1 MGVISVA
8 DFEQMQAMAA
18 SATQAVAGMSPAEAA
33 AAMNAVAA
41 GGATGAKIISF
52 ARTGSEA
59 AGNVVNFPNAANAA
73 AAMND
78 YLALNGATAASN
90 AATSAVGEGAQ
101 WSASYAL
108 GNTGIAGAATKVYGV
123 LSTTLPTAAAALA
136 PIAGVALGAGLYKL
150 NPDFWTKVSQ
160 KLLPFAWDNTDILPS
175 VVDENGNVYYPQDAL
190 DVLKDLFSSLTFSSS
205 ATITDTTGLS
215 QSVID
220 SLPVLYGDADNLSFT
235 GAYNSGTSDNPS
247 AFTNIVGSSPV
258 YTIVFAYNDNLSICA
273 FSKTP
278 FSLRYS
284 THNEHGTWSQDF
296 KASNNPFN
304 NKDVYYVY
312 ADQEFLYNTQN
323 ITIPLFH
330 VTENS
335 AFHRSQY
342 FYVALYGDVT
352 SQSSEAGVDSWT
364 GHTIPEGT
372 TGLQILTGYDAD
384 GNPIYTNFA
393 RGCVPWTVAGVSPD
407 PSVNPD
413 PWTVPD
419 PAPQIE
425 PWIDPN
431 PWPSPDPWP
440 VDLPLPSPNPAPSP
454 LPTPIPSPNPTPI
467 PSPDFEPDDDST
479 IDPLPD
485 PKPDPP
491 PVDGGV
497 SPEPVPPVIVTP
509 IASGDHNL
517 INVYNPTAAQIK
529 SFGQWLWTTFSGDL
543 LDTLSKLFNN
553 PMDAVIGLHELY
565 IKPDINGNNTIK
577 CGYLDSGVNSAVVG
591 KRYTSINC
599 GSIVVPE
606 YYRNYLDYAPYTQ
619 TFIYLPFIGIV
630 PVAADD
636 IVGNAVSIRY
646 NVDSYTGCCIALIEV
661 AKKGYQST
669 VYQFQGNCGVEIP
682 ITSGYQSALV
692 GSMLGVAGTA
702 IGGSAGAILGAAGR
716 AGSVNSVQRSGSFGA
731 SYGAMGAKKPYII
744 VKRPVQKVITN
755 YNDLYGYPAHKY
767 VSVGNCKGYLRCR
780 EVDVKSS
787 TATNEEKAMIEHLL
801 KTGVYVK

>member
-1 MGVISVA
+1 MSVISVA

-18 SATQAVAGMSPAEAA
+18 SATQAVSGMSPAEAA

-52 ARTGSEA
+52 ARTGAEA

-73 AAMND
+73 AAMDD

-108 GNTGIAGAATKVYGV
+108 GNTGIAGASTKVYGV

-136 PIAGVALGAGLYKL
+136 PVAGVALGAGLYKL

-160 KLLPFAWDNTDILPS
+160 KLLPFAWENTDILPS
-175 VVDENGNVYYPQDAL
+175 VVDESGNVYYPEDAL
-190 DVLKDLFSSLTFSSS
+190 NALKDLLSTLTYTNS
-205 ATITDTTGLS
+205 ATIQDTAGLS
-215 QSVID
+215 SSVIN
-220 SLPVLYGDADNLSFT
+220 SLPVLYGNAADLTYT
-235 GAYNSGTSDNPS
+235 GVYSSGTKDNPH
-247 AFTNIVGSSPV
+247 ACTNIVGDAP
-258 YTIVFAYNDNLSICA
+258 VFAIAFGSEGSSTLNLYVFSEKPFSYHASRYNEYGTYGGERTVNEN
-273 FSKTP
+273 TP
-278 FSLRYS
+278 F
-284 THNEHGTWSQDF
+284 
-296 KASNNPFN
+296 
-304 NKDVYYVY
+304 NKKSIY
-312 ADQEFLYNTQN
+312 AGFLAQAINVTS
-323 ITIPLFH
+323 ISIPLYYA
-330 VTENS
+330 ENALS
-335 AFHRSQY
+335 FLTQY
-342 FYVALYGDVT
+342 FYVALYGDTT
-352 SQSSEAGVDSWT
+352 SASNEVGVDSWT

-384 GNPIYTNFA
+384 GNPVYTNFA

-425 PWIDPN
+425 PWINPD

-440 VDLPLPSPNPAPSP
+440 VDLPLPSPNPSPSP

-467 PSPDFEPDDDST
+467 PSPDFEPDDDNT
-479 IDPLPD
+479 IDPAPD

-491 PVDGGV
+491 PVDGGT

-565 IKPDINGNNTIK
+565 IKPDISGSNTIK

-599 GSIVVPE
+599 GSIVIPE

-787 TATNEEKAMIEHLL
+787 TATNEEKAMIENLL

>member
-18 SATQAVAGMSPAEAA
+18 AATQAVSGMSPAEAA

-59 AGNVVNFPNAANAA
+59 AGNVINFPNAANAA
-73 AAMND
+73 AAMDD

-123 LSTTLPTAAAALA
+123 LSTTLPTAAAAIA
-136 PIAGVALGAGLYKL
+136 PVAGVALGVGLYKL
-150 NPDFWTKVSQ
+150 NPDFWAKISQ
-160 KLLPFAWDNTDILPS
+160 TLLPFAWENTDIIPS
-175 VVDENGNVYYPQDAL
+175 VVDEDGNVYYPKDAISAFQNFIGSESSGSVTYSEL
-190 DVLKDLFSSLTFSSS
+190 SPSGVTLPLYSAFSPTSITPPTGTGGYACGWKTKEGKSTAVYQGSHGVIAVEGYVSKIYFTSITLSVTSEGYEIIEDDASRSPVHRTHNGKQFSYISVPYARIDGVSYPPVS
-205 ATITDTTGLS
+205 ATTSTDEIIAYAL
-215 QSVID
+215 
-220 SLPVLYGDADNLSFT
+220 LYGDITADYPT
-235 GAYNSGTSDNPS
+235 GVN
-247 AFTNIVGSSPV
+247 
-258 YTIVFAYNDNLSICA
+258 
-273 FSKTP
+273 
-278 FSLRYS
+278 
-284 THNEHGTWSQDF
+284 Q
-296 KASNNPFN
+296 
-304 NKDVYYVY
+304 
-312 ADQEFLYNTQN
+312 
-323 ITIPLFH
+323 
-330 VTENS
+330 
-335 AFHRSQY
+335 
-342 FYVALYGDVT
+342 
-352 SQSSEAGVDSWT
+352 WT

-467 PSPDFEPDDDST
+467 PSPDFEPDDDNT

-491 PVDGGV
+491 PVDDGV
-497 SPEPVPPVIVTP
+497 SPEPIPPVIVTP
-509 IASGDHNL
+509 VSSGDHNL
-517 INVYNPTAAQIK
+517 INVYNPTAAEIK

-565 IKPDINGNNTIK
+565 IKPDTSGSNTIK
-577 CGYLDSGVNSAVVG
+577 CGYLDSSVNSAVVG
-591 KRYTSINC
+591 KRYTSLNC

-619 TFIYLPFIGIV
+619 AFIYLPFIGIV

-636 IVGNAVSIRY
+636 IIGNAVSIRY
-646 NVDSYTGCCIALIEV
+646 NIDSYTGCCIALIEV

-702 IGGSAGAILGAAGR
+702 IGGSAGAILGGAGR

-755 YNDLYGYPAHKY
+755 YSDLYGYPAHKY

-787 TATNEEKAMIEHLL
+787 TATNEEKAMIERLL
-801 KTGVYVK
+801 KSGVYVK

>member
-1 MGVISVA
+1 MGVVSVA
-8 DFEQMQAMAA
+8 NFEQMQAMAA
-18 SATQAVAGMSPAEAA
+18 SATQAVSGMSPAEAA

-52 ARTGSEA
+52 ARTGAEA
-59 AGNVVNFPNAANAA
+59 AGNVVNFPNAANAT
-73 AAMND
+73 AAMDD

-123 LSTTLPTAAAALA
+123 LSTTLPTAAAAIA

-150 NPDFWTKVSQ
+150 NPDFWTELSK
-160 KLLPFAWDNTDILPS
+160 KILPFAWEGTDILPS
-175 VVDENGNVYYPQDAL
+175 IVDESGNVYYPSGAVNAL
-190 DVLKDLFSSLTFSSS
+190 SDLLAKLGDSISTPSESQINVLKNRKAYYVNGVTFGSGVLFSYVLNNGLTYVLTFDTPVKIVVEKYSYVADYDVAFYSES
-205 ATITDTTGLS
+205 EVRYTWEYYRDGSKVNGGSKKTGSIAHLAGLTYYYATES
-215 QSVID
+215 QIHE
-220 SLPVLYGDADNLSFT
+220 PIAGIPKA
-235 GAYNSGTSDNPS
+235 
-247 AFTNIVGSSPV
+247 NIVPNGKGGNHDD
-258 YTIVFAYNDNLSICA
+258 IAYILFNGVV
-273 FSKTP
+273 SKTDLP
-278 FSLRYS
+278 
-284 THNEHGTWSQDF
+284 T
-296 KASNNPFN
+296 
-304 NKDVYYVY
+304 
-312 ADQEFLYNTQN
+312 
-323 ITIPLFH
+323 
-330 VTENS
+330 
-335 AFHRSQY
+335 
-342 FYVALYGDVT
+342 
-352 SQSSEAGVDSWT
+352 GVDTWT

-425 PWIDPN
+425 PWINPD

-440 VDLPLPSPNPAPSP
+440 VDLPLPSPNPSPSP

-467 PSPDFEPDDDST
+467 PSPDFEPDDDNT
-479 IDPLPD
+479 IDPAPD

-491 PVDGGV
+491 PVDGGT

-565 IKPDINGNNTIK
+565 IKPDISGSNTIK

-599 GSIVVPE
+599 GSIVIPE

-755 YNDLYGYPAHKY
+755 YNNLYGYPAHKY
-767 VSVGNCKGYLRCR
+767 VSVGNCKGYIRCR

-787 TATNEEKAMIEHLL
+787 TATNEEKAMIENLL

>member
-8 DFEQMQAMAA
+8 NFEQMQAMAA
-18 SATQAVAGMSPAEAA
+18 SATQAVSGMSPAEAA
-33 AAMNAVAA
+33 AAMNAFAA

-52 ARTGSEA
+52 ARTGAEA
-59 AGNVVNFPNAANAA
+59 AGNVVNFPNAVNAA
-73 AAMND
+73 AAMDD

-136 PIAGVALGAGLYKL
+136 PIAGAALGAGLYKL

-160 KLLPFAWDNTDILPS
+160 KLLPFAWENTDILPS
-175 VVDENGNVYYPQDAL
+175 VVDESGNVYYPEDAL
-190 DVLKDLFSSLTFSSS
+190 NAIKDIFNGFSFSDK
-205 ATITDTTGLS
+205 AVNIPENLRVTR
-215 QSVID
+215 
-220 SLPVLYGDADNLSFT
+220 PVNRVA
-235 GAYNSGTSDNPS
+235 
-247 AFTNIVGSSPV
+247 VGSNFKFTKGISAESIVSTSPV
-258 YTIVFAYNDNLSICA
+258 YACAY
-273 FSKTP
+273 FSKKNRNEFDYYLVSENSFTATVMGFHKTSIRSGYGSYSCYVIGGSASGIRAEDVYLP
-278 FSLRYS
+278 ISGDNTDTSSQFLAAIVYS
-284 THNEHGTWSQDF
+284 TF
-296 KASNNPFN
+296 
-304 NKDVYYVY
+304 
-312 ADQEFLYNTQN
+312 
-323 ITIPLFH
+323 I
-330 VTENS
+330 
-335 AFHRSQY
+335 
-342 FYVALYGDVT
+342 
-352 SQSSEAGVDSWT
+352 SSSPEVGINQWT

-413 PWTVPD
+413 PWSVPD
-419 PAPQIE
+419 PAPQID
-425 PWIDPN
+425 PWINPD

-440 VDLPLPSPNPAPSP
+440 VDLPLPSPNPSPSP

-467 PSPDFEPDDDST
+467 PSPDFEPDDDNT
-479 IDPLPD
+479 IDPAPD

-491 PVDGGV
+491 PVDDGV

-565 IKPDINGNNTIK
+565 IKPDTSGSNTIK
-577 CGYLDSGVNSAVVG
+577 CGYLDSGVNSSVVG

-599 GSIVVPE
+599 GSVVIPE

-755 YNDLYGYPAHKY
+755 YSDLYGYPAHKY

-787 TATNEEKAMIEHLL
+787 TATNEEKAMIENLL